1 MIEYIYAFDVSKG
14 KATQV
19 LYKNNKCIEE
29 GLLEFTRKGFEELLQ
44 DIRRIPGQVALAF
57 ETTGIYSKPLE
68 RFCHENHLT
77 YYSLNPLEVSNRTNS
92 LTLRRN
98 KTDQADAHKLA
109 QIMSIFK
116 FEPSVMK
123 GPRYEEMKQMNA
135 YYLELQE
142 IIDRLYVKFLESIY
156 LCFPGIEQVFSKLKN
171 DFALTIIEKYPH
183 PDYVLTN
190 SRTVI
195 KNVLKNSTDKNIS
208 NQRAF
213 QKADQIIECAATA
226 YPSVSKDSFYCQ
238 VLSYYATQL
247 KNLLNQKDLIQDK
260 MITFANQ
267 FDEFLIYSSV
277 PGIGEISACQLI
289 AELGDLSRF
298 KNPKQLNA
306 YVGIDIR
313 RYQSGKY
320 TGQDHINKRGNRKAR
335 KILYIII
342 TNMLRTQRHAPNH
355 IVDYYY
361 IKKQPPFNKC
371 HKVAVIACMNKLLK
385 CLYALFKHHTSYDY
399 ELNALHRK

>member
-1 MIEYIYAFDVSKG
+1 MVGYVYALDVSKG
-14 KATQV
+14 KATKV
-19 LYKNNKCIEE
+19 LYKNSQCIEE

-44 DIRRIPGQVALAF
+44 NIRRIPGQVVLAF

-68 RFCHENHLT
+68 RFCHENQLT
-77 YYSLNPLEVSNRTNS
+77 YHSLNPLEVYNRTNS

-109 QIMSIFK
+109 QIMSIFD
-116 FEPSVMK
+116 FQPSVMK
-123 GPRYEEMKQMNA
+123 EPLYEEMKRMNA

-142 IIDRLYVKFLESIY
+142 AIDKLYVKFLEAIY
-156 LCFPGIEQVFSKLKN
+156 LCFPGIEKAFSKLKN
-171 DFALTIIEKYPH
+171 EFALTVIEKYPH
-183 PDYVLTN
+183 PDYVLGV

-195 KNVLKNSTDKNIS
+195 KNMLKKSTSKNIS

-213 QKADQIIECAATA
+213 QKADQIIECAVSA
-226 YPSVSKDSFYCQ
+226 YPSVHKDSFYCQ
-238 VLSYYATQL
+238 VLSFYATHL
-247 KNLLNQKDLIQDK
+247 KKLISQKEVIQDK
-260 MITFANQ
+260 MITLGSQ
-267 FDEFLIYSSV
+267 FSEFTIYSSV
-277 PGIGEISACQLI
+277 PGIGELSACQLI

-298 KNPKQLNA
+298 KNHKQLNA

-335 KILYIII
+335 KILYVVI
-342 TNMLRTQRHAPNH
+342 TNMIRSQRHAPNH

-361 IKKQPPFNKC
+361 TKKQPPFNKC

-385 CLYALFKHHTSYDY
+385 CLYALFNHHTKYDY
-399 ELNALHRK
+399 ELNASHRN